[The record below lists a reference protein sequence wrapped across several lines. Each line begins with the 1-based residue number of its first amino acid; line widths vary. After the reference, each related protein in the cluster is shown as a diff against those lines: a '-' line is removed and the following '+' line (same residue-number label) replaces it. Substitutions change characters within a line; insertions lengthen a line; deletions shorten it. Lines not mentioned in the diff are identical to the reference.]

1 MLIASEH
8 DTALDLNGPDAAS
21 PMAAHG
27 QRPTEWASRPQ
38 GMRRDMPVLETA
50 DDIWDDAFA
59 SW

>member
-1 MLIASEH
+1 MLTASEH
-8 DTALDLNGPDAAS
+8 DTALETSSPDTAS

-27 QRPTEWASRPQ
+27 QRLGEWAARPQ
-38 GMRRDMPVLETA
+38 GVRRDMPVLETA

>member
-1 MLIASEH
+1 MLTTAEH
-8 DTALDLNGPDAAS
+8 DTALDLSGADTAS

-27 QRPTEWASRPQ
+27 QRPPEWGSRPQ
-38 GMRRDMPVLETA
+38 GVRRDMPVLETA